1 MKNKQEGW
9 AAAKKDI
16 NTLKFELETVKTKYV
31 ELQNEMEVMQ
41 RQFEKTGKVKNTSSS
56 AWTSGWKKLSK
67 LTKMSGHET
76 QDMVGGEQAG
86 VDHQPT
92 RKPRRWRNS
101 IS

>member
-1 MKNKQEGW
+1 M
-9 AAAKKDI
+9 
-16 NTLKFELETVKTKYV
+16 KTKYV

-41 RQFEKTGKVKNTSSS
+41 RQFEKTGKVKNTTSSS

-67 LTKMSGHET
+67 LTKMSGQESH
-76 QDMVGGEQAG
+76 DLSGGEQVG
-86 VDHQPT
+86 VDPQPT

>member
-76 QDMVGGEQAG
+76 QDMVGGEQVG

>member
-1 MKNKQEGW
+1 M
-9 AAAKKDI
+9 
-16 NTLKFELETVKTKYV
+16 KTKYV

-41 RQFEKTGKVKNTSSS
+41 RHFEKTGKVKNTSSSS

-67 LTKMSGHET
+67 LTKMSVPESP
-76 QDMVGGEQAG
+76 DMAGGEQVG
-86 VDHQPT
+86 LDQPP